1 MLRDGREIVSSVV
14 ASQVALHAPY
24 GGVVPELAARAHLEA
39 IGPTVDA
46 ALAALPGG
54 WDDVD
59 ALSVTRGPGLVG
71 CLVVG
76 AAWAQAAA
84 IARRLP
90 IVGVSHL
97 AGHVYSAW
105 LAQEGFEPPFLA
117 LVASGGHT
125 ECVLLREHGAAERLA
140 GTRDDAV
147 GEAFDKVAR
156 LLGLPYPGG
165 PAVERAAR
173 GGDAAR
179 FPLPR
184 TRLEGAFSYSGLK
197 TAVRYAVRDLGEQA
211 LTDGGTPADPEVVA
225 ALAASFQ
232 AAAVDQLVDGL
243 EAAVERTGAE
253 RVAVVGG
260 VAANGALRAA
270 VVDRLRGLSV
280 VVPPM
285 SLCTDNAAMIGAAGW
300 HRLQR
305 VGDEA
310 GFGVDPSLDEYA

>member
-1 MLRDGREIVSSVV
+1 MLRGDAELIGHVIL
-14 ASQVALHAPY
+14 SQDVHRIY

-84 IARRLP
+84 LARGLP

-197 TAVRYAVRDLGEQA
+197 TAVRYAVRDLGEQG
-211 LTDGGTPADPEVVA
+211 LTGGGTPADPEVVA

-260 VAANGALRAA
+260 VAANGALRSA
-270 VVDRLRGLSV
+270 VGERLRGLTV